1 MLASNYSHV
10 LCFYHLMYK
19 ESSLKK
25 ATATALGRA
34 HIWSH
39 LICDRI
45 TSPWAYLLCV
55 TSVLRTHFSHK
66 GNSCSAFLSKCC
78 WSLPCNITLEGFTAW
93 AAKTQ
98 LIKLFSSV
106 WRAGTL
112 KRIQQGKGC
121 TGPSWWEGRG
131 RKVAPR
137 KRVKELKTRTQ
148 VHVHRSTVHNGQRW
162 KEPKCPPVDEEIN
175 CCTSIRWN
183 TIQQ

>member
-1 MLASNYSHV
+1 MRSVLDFSKRRGLAYAAGAPNCASCSEKLAKETHSWTCPQGLHKLICAWKGKYKKLASNYSHV
-10 LCFYHLMYK
+10 LCFYHLMYT
-19 ESSLKK
+19 ESSLKE

-66 GNSCSAFLSKCC
+66 GNSCSAFPCKCC

-93 AAKTQ
+93 AEKTQ

-106 WRAGTL
+106 
-112 KRIQQGKGC
+112 
-121 TGPSWWEGRG
+121 
-131 RKVAPR
+131 
-137 KRVKELKTRTQ
+137 
-148 VHVHRSTVHNGQRW
+148 
-162 KEPKCPPVDEEIN
+162 
-175 CCTSIRWN
+175 
-183 TIQQ
+183 